1 MHGFDHPIHTP
12 AAALRFDA
20 RAAARR
26 VLERCDHL
34 AEFTDEQE
42 QGRLTRLFL
51 THAAASV
58 HGVLKRW
65 FADAGLS
72 VRVDAAGN
80 LIGHRRGHA
89 APLLEPEPDA
99 PMTPTF
105 LLGSHLDTVPGSGR
119 YDGVLGVLV
128 ALAAVEALNQNPQHR
143 LPFHVDILG
152 FSEEEGVRFQTPYIG
167 SRAVAGSLDPGLLDR
182 KDPDGISLRAALEQ
196 FGLDPARLPEA
207 AYDKR
212 HVLGYTEVH
221 IEQGPVLDAAQKPI
235 GVVSGIAG
243 QSRLMMRFTGQA
255 GHAGTVPM
263 GQRRDALVAAAKLA
277 VEVQDFGKSLDGLRA
292 TVGFFDTWPNVRNV
306 VPGEVACSLD
316 VRHALDD
323 IRVTAVDALLET
335 AQRVA
340 DEDGVTFELLDRQSQ
355 NATPVDGGLSGLLLQ
370 AAQAADHEPAELPS
384 GSGHDA
390 VIMADLCPVS
400 MLFVRQ
406 PDGDQHYAD
415 EVVSEADVAAAIETM
430 ANYLLHLAQAHA
442 DGTLAR

>member
-1 MHGFDHPIHTP
+1 MYGLDHPTSTTEP
-12 AAALRFDA
+12 ALRFDSA
-20 RAAARR
+20 AAARR

-34 AEFTDEQE
+34 AEFTDEPS
-42 QGRLTRLFL
+42 RLTRLFL
-51 THAAASV
+51 TDAAASV

-72 VRVDAAGN
+72 VRIDPAGN
-80 LIGHRRGHA
+80 LVGHRRA
-89 APLLEPEPDA
+89 AGGDTQD
-99 PMTPTF
+99 TPTF
-105 LLGSHLDTVPGSGR
+105 LLGSHLDTVPGSGK

-128 ALAAVEALNQNPQHR
+128 ALAAVEALGAQS
-143 LPFHVDILG
+143 LPFHVDVLG

-167 SRAVAGSLDPGLLDR
+167 SRAVAGSLDPNLLDH
-182 KDPDGISLRAALEQ
+182 KDPDGVSLRAALEQ
-196 FGLDPARLPEA
+196 FGLDPNRLPEA
-207 AYDKR
+207 AYDPR

-221 IEQGPVLDAAQKPI
+221 IEQGPVLAAANAPI
-235 GVVSGIAG
+235 GVVNGIAG
-243 QSRLMMRFTGQA
+243 QSRLMMKFTGQA

-263 GQRRDALVAAAKLA
+263 NQRRDALVAAAKLA
-277 VEVQDFGKSLDGLRA
+277 CEVQDFGKSLDGLRA
-292 TVGFFDTWPNVRNV
+292 TVGFFDAWPNVRNV
-306 VPGEVACSLD
+306 VPGSVTCSLD

-340 DEDGVTFELLDRQSQ
+340 DEDGVSFELLDRQSQ

-370 AAQAADHEPAELPS
+370 AAQSAGHEPAELPS

-390 VIMADLCPVS
+390 VIMAGLCPVS

-415 EVVSEADVAAAIETM
+415 EVVSAPDVAAAIETT
-430 ANYLLHLAQAHA
+430 ANYLLQVAQAHR
-442 DGTLAR
+442 DGTLVR